1 MEFFDEAYRGRPPW
15 DIGEAQPAVRE
26 LEGQGALG
34 ASVLDVG
41 CGTGENALFLAEQGH
56 ETWGIDLSPRAIVSA
71 REKARRRGLGVVFQ
85 VADALEL
92 ERLDRV
98 FDSVL
103 DCGMFHTL
111 DDDERVRY
119 ARSLG
124 RVLRPGGSYFLMCF
138 CERERGKEGPRR
150 VTQDEIRDVFRRPCW
165 GVRDIRLARFRN
177 LARDGGAQAW
187 LATIEREAESLCV
200 HPTAWSSSLE
210 LPRLTRA

>member
-1 MEFFDEAYRGRPPW
+1 MEFFDEAYQGRPPW

-26 LEGQGALG
+26 LEGQGAIG

-71 REKARRRGLGVVFQ
+71 REKARRRGQAVVFQ

-119 ARSLG
+119 ARSLE
-124 RVLRPGGSYFLMCF
+124 RVLRPGGSYFLLCF

-150 VTQDEIRDVFRRPCW
+150 VTQDEIRDVFRRPGW
-165 GVRDIRLARFRN
+165 GVRDIRLARFRS

-187 LATIEREAESLCV
+187 LATIEREAASLGV
-200 HPTAWSSSLE
+200 RPTAWSSSLE